1 MTPETPKRH
10 VVHVLAGTGF
20 GGAERVALSLVQLA
34 RQDGYVVSVESAP
47 GTRLGLREYGL
58 VSPSREDTVDEWANA
73 ARGRLRTLDPTL
85 VHVHLATPSMLG
97 YALQIVGQLPALF
110 TFHLL
115 PERAWPRDRRY
126 RLPSP
131 WVLAVAGRLKR
142 RLFFNTVSATDAR
155 RIQRLVGA
163 NRVTSIIN
171 APPSVGV
178 DVSAAHS
185 NWPSEGTRLLAVG
198 RLVPQKGYDRLLEA
212 LSNPAVVSLPWHLV
226 VVGDGPERTALFQLC
241 RTLGLSTRVTWQGA
255 VPSTPWL
262 RRADLVLSASRYEGM
277 PLVPLEAVREGVP
290 ILVSDIPPHR
300 ELFEQ
305 LAPESLLPA
314 EHNTWP
320 THLAAH
326 LTDANTRRYLAAT
339 QTQLRPLC
347 DPSRQWRE
355 YAALYAAMTSCGTRR
370 IE

>member
-1 MTPETPKRH
+1 MTPKTPKRH

-34 RQDGYVVSVESAP
+34 QQDGYEVSVEGAP
-47 GTRLGLREYGL
+47 GTRLSLREYGL
-58 VSPSREDTVDEWANA
+58 LSPSDEDTLDEWAGA
-73 ARGRLRTLDPTL
+73 ARARLSALNPTL

-97 YALQIVGQLPALF
+97 YALQIIGERPALF

-115 PERAWPRDRRY
+115 PERAWPLDRRY
-126 RLPSP
+126 RLPSS

-142 RLFFNTVSATDAR
+142 RLSFNTVSATDAR
-155 RIQRLVGA
+155 RIQRLVGVD
-163 NRVTSIIN
+163 RVTSIIN
-171 APPSVGV
+171 APPSVDV

-185 NWPSEGTRLLAVG
+185 TWPGEGTRLLAVG
-198 RLVPQKGYDRLLEA
+198 RLVSQKGYDRLLA
-212 LSNPAVVSLPWHLV
+212 TLASPTVVSLAWHLV
-226 VVGDGPERTALFQLC
+226 VVGDGPERTALVHLC

-262 RRADLVLSASRYEGM
+262 RRADLVLSASRYEGL

-326 LTDANTRRYLAAT
+326 LTDADTRRCLAAT
-339 QTQLRPLC
+339 QTQLRSLC
-347 DPSRQWRE
+347 DTGRQWQE
-355 YAALYAAMTSCGTRR
+355 YAALYETIRRANTR
-370 IE
+370 